1 LGVYALKAA
10 DAGALCLIG
19 QRTPPALALAGFS
32 GPAIGDNSI
41 AFSCPNPNSHP
52 IVFDVACSVVAG
64 GKIRIAAQ
72 EGESIPKGWALDRAG
87 KSTTNA
93 KRALEGALLPFGGH
107 KGIGIAMMVECLAG
121 AVAASASSLY
131 APDRHVI
138 PEDGAP
144 GRQSAFLFMIKP
156 DAFTLRK
163 HFVEYVKQW
172 TDYYLRVGVG
182 TLDSRGN
189 ALPTL
194 NVKRG

>member
-1 LGVYALKAA
+1 VWALGIYALKAA

-19 QRTPPALALAGFS
+19 QRTPPALALPGFS
-32 GPAIGDNSI
+32 GPAIGDNPI

-52 IVFDVACSVVAG
+52 IVFDVAYSVVAG
-64 GKIRIAAQ
+64 GNIRIAAQ
-72 EGESIPKGWALDRAG
+72 EGEPIPNGWALDRAG

-138 PEDGAP
+138 PEGGAP
-144 GRQSAFLFMIKP
+144 GRQSAFFFHDKAGCLYAPQALRRIHETMDGLLFTRWGWGRSTP
-156 DAFTLRK
+156 AATHCR
-163 HFVEYVKQW
+163 
-172 TDYYLRVGVG
+172 
-182 TLDSRGN
+182 
-189 ALPTL
+189 P
-194 NVKRG
+194 